1 MNLFLLS
8 LLSLL
13 ACQLVSPNKS
23 ILLFL
28 LLFYSIIYK
37 KTRSD
42 NHVIFSFSA
51 DYYTEE
57 CIWCLLT
64 GGVFAKTFDPTTSLN
79 SITCLKPIANNTA
92 FNLNNFTISSL
103 ENCNKQSISMTQPLT
118 SNQVYCD
125 SDFYALLKAVNQT
138 LTEDRNAY
146 TRDFIGKNL
155 L

>member
-1 MNLFLLS
+1 LS

-64 GGVFAKTFDPTTSLN
+64 GGIFAKTFDPSTSLN
-79 SITCLKPIANNTA
+79 SITCLKPIANNPT
-92 FNLNNFTISSL
+92 FDLNNFTITSL
-103 ENCNKQSISMTQPLT
+103 ETCNKQSISMTQPLT

-125 SDFYALLKAVNQT
+125 SNFYALLKAVNQT